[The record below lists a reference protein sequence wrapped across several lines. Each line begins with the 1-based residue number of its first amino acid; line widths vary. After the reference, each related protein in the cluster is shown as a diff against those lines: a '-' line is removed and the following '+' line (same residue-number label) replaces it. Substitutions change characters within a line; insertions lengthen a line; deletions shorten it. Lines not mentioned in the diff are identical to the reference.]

1 MNIRCLRCKGRG
13 YCGRVFCPHYAK
25 AEARFKVQDKIGKQD
40 FFGDAPSV
48 FVGRI
53 GYPNINVGILTPPER
68 KQDAWVYDAPHYWAE
83 KDFQLPQLIDIR
95 SSLINSRFKTQ
106 VKSKNKFLDISQEVG
121 MASKPVEVEINLE
134 QKPKFKL
141 NIPADVA
148 PTGPNAKLM
157 KAEIT
162 SNPKI
167 DRKVDY
173 VVSDYDF
180 KANNAITSLYEKGY
194 DDNFLTR
201 LLSIG
206 NLGVKVQ
213 RKLVPTRWSITA
225 TDDAISKHLLKQVKD
240 KPTANY
246 LAYFGSYL
254 GNYYLILMFP
264 EVWSYELFETY
275 APKTSW
281 NVTPKVQ
288 FTTDYEPYQGRKTY
302 ANNCAGGYYATRLG
316 ILEQL
321 KQMKRQASV
330 LALRF
335 ITGEYAV
342 PLGVWVVRE
351 AARKAMQSK
360 PIEFASKELM
370 LNYARLKIKKKFNFD
385 LDQILKESI
394 LLKEMKQQ
402 SKLSSFI

>member
-1 MNIRCLRCKGRG
+1 
-13 YCGRVFCPHYAK
+13 
-25 AEARFKVQDKIGKQD
+25 
-40 FFGDAPSV
+40 
-48 FVGRI
+48 
-53 GYPNINVGILTPPER
+53 
-68 KQDAWVYDAPHYWAE
+68 
-83 KDFQLPQLIDIR
+83 
-95 SSLINSRFKTQ
+95 
-106 VKSKNKFLDISQEVG
+106 
-121 MASKPVEVEINLE
+121 
-134 QKPKFKL
+134 
-141 NIPADVA
+141 
-148 PTGPNAKLM
+148 
-157 KAEIT
+157 
-162 SNPKI
+162 
-167 DRKVDY
+167 
-173 VVSDYDF
+173 
-180 KANNAITSLYEKGY
+180 
-194 DDNFLTR
+194 
-201 LLSIG
+201 
-206 NLGVKVQ
+206 
-213 RKLVPTRWSITA
+213 
-225 TDDAISKHLLKQVKD
+225 
-240 KPTANY
+240 
-246 LAYFGSYL
+246 
-254 GNYYLILMFP
+254 MFP